1 MGGSPGHSL
10 QPTDPGHRGSAP
22 DLPPRLE
29 PVALA
34 DTAPANPP
42 VVRAALVAGEKRRT
56 AFRAEMLEARPTV
69 IAGLGVD
76 LGQLPRHPYLV
87 ARADRRDP
95 VRRSGHHLPICPLT
109 DLHALRID
117 LS

>member
-22 DLPPRLE
+22 DLPPRLDL
-29 PVALA
+29 VALA

-42 VVRAALVAGEKRRT
+42 VVRAALAAGEKRRT
-56 AFRAEMLEARPTV
+56 AFRAEMLEARPAV

-76 LGQLPRHPYLV
+76 LRQLPRHPDLV
-87 ARADRRDP
+87 APAARRHP
-95 VRRSGHHLPICPLT
+95 AR
-109 DLHALRID
+109 
-117 LS
+117 LSS

>member
-22 DLPPRLE
+22 DLPPRFE

-42 VVRAALVAGEKRRT
+42 VVRAALAAGEKRRT
-56 AFRAEMLEARPTV
+56 AFRAEMLKASPAV
-69 IAGLGVD
+69 IAALGGD
-76 LGQLPRHPYLV
+76 LGHLPRQPDLV

-95 VRRSGHHLPICPLT
+95 VSRPRQHLAIP
-109 DLHALRID
+109 A
-117 LS
+117 